1 MKRTVLSL
9 LLALSAFAVSAQAA
23 PAPSADAA
31 SPAPVAE
38 AAPPADAA
46 PSVDAATPADPAA
59 PEADALAAKADA
71 RNCIRDTG
79 TRIKRRDRDGCNG
92 QPGESYTG
100 EELRRT
106 GASNPA
112 EALRLLS
119 PRVGG

>member
-1 MKRTVLSL
+1 MKRTALSL
-9 LLALSAFAVSAQAA
+9 LIALSAFAVQAQA
-23 PAPSADAA
+23 
-31 SPAPVAE
+31 
-38 AAPPADAA
+38 
-46 PSVDAATPADPAA
+46 PADPVAPADTAEAVPAAADADTQDA
-59 PEADALAAKADA
+59 PEAVADKTHE
-71 RNCIRDTG
+71 RNCIRETG
-79 TRIKRRDRDGCNG
+79 SRIKRRDRDGCNG